1 MIPPNRIPSIM
12 AIPIKPLTDSQVKQ
26 AKPKDKPYKLAD
38 GGRLYLY
45 VSTSGAKSWR
55 IDYTRPISKKR
66 ATITLGLYPDV
77 TLAQARH
84 QRSEIRAWLASGIDP
99 QQQRIDDEHAL
110 LLQSNN
116 TFAAVAADYISRK
129 THVSPATI
137 TNNLRQL
144 ERLNKHIGDMP
155 ITEIKPID
163 VLNACRTVES
173 QGYHETAIKMR
184 TMAGQVFRYGVQT
197 ARCERDVTQD
207 LIGALTVPVTK
218 HHPTILDP
226 KELGALLNA
235 IDTYEGS
242 FEVRIAIKLMPM
254 LFVRSGELRYALWDD
269 FDLDAGTWTF
279 TPRKTQRRTGLSLI
293 VPLPTQAVELIRE
306 LSLHARS
313 KYLFPAIHT
322 TVQPMS
328 ENTMNQALKRLGY
341 DGTKQTIHGFRATAR
356 TLIVEKFGLEYERAV
371 EMQLGHNVRDM
382 HGRAYNRTTLL
393 ESRRVMMQMYAD
405 YLDSLRL
412 AHV

>member
-1 MIPPNRIPSIM
+1 M
-12 AIPIKPLTDSQVKQ
+12 AKIIKPLTDSQVKQ

-45 VSTSGAKSWR
+45 VSKLGAKSWR
-55 IDYTRPISKKR
+55 MDYVRPVSKKR

-77 TLAQARH
+77 SLAQARE
-84 QRSEIRAWLASGIDP
+84 QRKQIRAMLADGIDP
-99 QQQRIDDEHAL
+99 QQQKIDAEREQEL
-110 LLQSNN
+110 LSNN
-116 TFAAVAADYISRK
+116 TFAAIADDYMSRK
-129 THVSPATI
+129 RNVSPATI

-144 ERLNKHIGDMP
+144 KRLNKHIGDMV
-155 ITEIKPID
+155 ITDIKPID
-163 VLNACRTVES
+163 VLKACRTAEA
-173 QGYHETAIKMR
+173 QGYYETAIKMR
-184 TMAGQVFRYGVQT
+184 TIAGQVFRYGVQT

-207 LIGALTVPVTK
+207 LIGALQAPTTK
-218 HHPTILDP
+218 HHPTITDP
-226 KELGALLNA
+226 KELGQLLRA

-242 FEVRIAIKLMPM
+242 FEVCTAIKLMPM

-293 VPLPTQAVELIRE
+293 VPLPTQAIELIHE

-341 DGTKQTIHGFRATAR
+341 DGTKQTVHGFRATAR
-356 TLIVEKFGLEYERAV
+356 TLIVEKLKYPENLV

-382 HGRAYNRTTLL
+382 HGRAYNRTIFLD
-393 ESRRVMMQMYAD
+393 ERREMMQKWAD
-405 YLDSLRL
+405 YLDILRRDK
-412 AHV
+412 V

>member
-1 MIPPNRIPSIM
+1 M
-12 AIPIKPLTDSQVKQ
+12 AKIIKPLTDSQVKQ
-26 AKPKDKPYKLAD
+26 AKPQDKPYKLAD

-45 VSTSGAKSWR
+45 VSKLGAKSWR
-55 IDYTRPISKKR
+55 MDYVRPISKKR

-77 TLAQARH
+77 SLAQARE
-84 QRSEIRAWLASGIDP
+84 QRKQIRTMLADGIDP
-99 QQQRIDDEHAL
+99 QQQKIDAEREQEL
-110 LLQSNN
+110 LSNN
-116 TFAAVAADYISRK
+116 TFAAIAEDYMSRK
-129 THVSPATI
+129 RNVSPATI
-137 TNNLRQL
+137 TNNNRQL
-144 ERLNKHIGDMP
+144 KRLNKHIGDMV
-155 ITEIKPID
+155 ITDIKPID
-163 VLNACRTVES
+163 VLKACRTAEA
-173 QGYHETAIKMR
+173 QGYYETAIKMR
-184 TMAGQVFRYGVQT
+184 TIAGQVFRYGVQT

-207 LIGALTVPVTK
+207 LIGALQAPTTK
-218 HHPTILDP
+218 HHPTITDP
-226 KELGALLNA
+226 KELGQLLRA

-242 FEVRIAIKLMPM
+242 FEVCTAIKLMPM

-293 VPLPTQAVELIRE
+293 VPLPTQAIELIRE

-341 DGTKQTIHGFRATAR
+341 DGTKQTVHGFRATAR
-356 TLIVEKFGLEYERAV
+356 TLIVEKLKYPENLV

-382 HGRAYNRTTLL
+382 HGRAYNRTIFLD
-393 ESRRVMMQMYAD
+393 ERRDMMQRWAD
-405 YLDSLRL
+405 YLDSLKT
-412 AHV
+412 

>member
-1 MIPPNRIPSIM
+1 M
-12 AIPIKPLTDSQVKQ
+12 AKIIKPLTDSQVKQ
-26 AKPKDKPYKLAD
+26 AKPQDKPYKLAD

-45 VSTSGAKSWR
+45 VSRLGAKSWR
-55 IDYTRPISKKR
+55 MDYVRPIGKKR

-77 TLAQARH
+77 SLAQARE
-84 QRSEIRAWLASGIDP
+84 QRKQIRTMLADGIDP
-99 QQQRIDDEHAL
+99 QQQKIDAEREQKL
-110 LLQSNN
+110 LSNN
-116 TFAAVAADYISRK
+116 TFAAIADDYMSRK
-129 THVSPATI
+129 RNVSPATI

-144 ERLNKHIGDMP
+144 KRLNKHIGDMV
-155 ITEIKPID
+155 ITDIKPID
-163 VLNACRTVES
+163 VLKACRTAEA
-173 QGYHETAIKMR
+173 QGYYETAIKMR
-184 TMAGQVFRYGVQT
+184 TIAGQVFRYGVQT

-207 LIGALTVPVTK
+207 LIGALQAPTTK
-218 HHPTILDP
+218 HHPTITDP
-226 KELGALLNA
+226 KELGQLLRA

-242 FEVRIAIKLMPM
+242 FEVCTAIKLMPM

-293 VPLPTQAVELIRE
+293 VPLPTQAIDLIRE

-341 DGTKQTIHGFRATAR
+341 DGTKQTVHGFRATAR
-356 TLIVEKFGLEYERAV
+356 TLIVEKLKYPENLV

-382 HGRAYNRTTLL
+382 HGRAYNRTIFLD
-393 ESRRVMMQMYAD
+393 ERADMMQVYAD
-405 YLDSLRL
+405 YLDELRR
-412 AHV
+412 A

>member
-1 MIPPNRIPSIM
+1 M
-12 AIPIKPLTDSQVKQ
+12 AKIIKPLTDSQVKQ
-26 AKPKDKPYKLAD
+26 AKPQDKPYKLAD
-38 GGRLYLY
+38 GGRLYLW

-55 IDYTRPISKKR
+55 MDYVRPIGKKR

-77 TLAQARH
+77 SLAQARE
-84 QRSEIRAWLASGIDP
+84 QRKQIRTMLADGIDP
-99 QQQRIDDEHAL
+99 QQQKIDAEREQEL
-110 LLQSNN
+110 LSNN
-116 TFAAVAADYISRK
+116 TFAAIADDYMSRK
-129 THVSPATI
+129 RNVSPATI

-144 ERLNKHIGDMP
+144 KRLNKHIGDMV
-155 ITEIKPID
+155 ITDIKPID
-163 VLNACRTVES
+163 VLKACRSAEA
-173 QGYHETAIKMR
+173 QGYYETAIKMR
-184 TMAGQVFRYGVQT
+184 TIAGQVFRYGVQT

-207 LIGALTVPVTK
+207 LIGALQAPTTK
-218 HHPTILDP
+218 HHPTITDP
-226 KELGALLNA
+226 KELGVLLNA
-235 IDTYEGS
+235 IDSYEGS
-242 FEVRIAIKLMPM
+242 FEVCIAIKLMPM

-269 FDLDAGTWTF
+269 FDLDEGTWTF

-293 VPLPTQAVELIRE
+293 VPLPAQVIELIRE

-356 TLIVEKFGLEYERAV
+356 TLIIEKLKYPENLI

-382 HGRAYNRTTLL
+382 HGRAYNRTIFLD
-393 ESRRVMMQMYAD
+393 ERREMMQAWAD
-405 YLDSLRL
+405 YLDSLKKARYDK
-412 AHV
+412 

>member
-1 MIPPNRIPSIM
+1 M
-12 AIPIKPLTDSQVKQ
+12 AKIIKPLTDSQVKQ
-26 AKPKDKPYKLAD
+26 AKPQDKPYKLAD

-45 VSTSGAKSWR
+45 VSKLGAKSWR
-55 IDYTRPISKKR
+55 MDYVRPISKKR

-77 TLAQARH
+77 SLAQARE
-84 QRSEIRAWLASGIDP
+84 QRKQIRTMLADGIDP
-99 QQQRIDDEHAL
+99 QQQKIDAEREQEL
-110 LLQSNN
+110 LSNN
-116 TFAAVAADYISRK
+116 TFAAIAEDYMSRK
-129 THVSPATI
+129 RNVSPATI
-137 TNNLRQL
+137 TNNNRQL
-144 ERLNKHIGDMP
+144 KRLNKHIGDMV
-155 ITEIKPID
+155 ITDIKPID
-163 VLNACRTVES
+163 VLKACRTAEA
-173 QGYHETAIKMR
+173 QGYYETAIKMR
-184 TMAGQVFRYGVQT
+184 TIAGQVFRYGVQT

-207 LIGALTVPVTK
+207 LIGALQAPTTK
-218 HHPTILDP
+218 HHPTITDP
-226 KELGALLNA
+226 KELGQLLRA

-242 FEVRIAIKLMPM
+242 FEVCTAIKLMPM

-293 VPLPTQAVELIRE
+293 VPLPTQAIELIRE

-341 DGTKQTIHGFRATAR
+341 DGTKQTVHGFRATAR
-356 TLIVEKFGLEYERAV
+356 TLIVEKLKYPENLV

-382 HGRAYNRTTLL
+382 HGRAYNRTVFLD
-393 ESRRVMMQMYAD
+393 ERADMMQSWAD
-405 YLDSLRL
+405 YLDSLKT
-412 AHV
+412 

>member
-1 MIPPNRIPSIM
+1 M
-12 AIPIKPLTDSQVKQ
+12 AKIIKALTDSQVKQ
-26 AKPKDKPYKLAD
+26 AKPQDKPYKLAD

-45 VSTSGAKSWR
+45 VSTLGAKSWR
-55 IDYTRPISKKR
+55 MDYIRPIGKKR
-66 ATITLGLYPDV
+66 ATITLGLYPEV
-77 TLAQARH
+77 SLAKARE
-84 QRSEIRAWLASGIDP
+84 QRKDIRAMLAEGIDP
-99 QQQRIDDEHAL
+99 QQQKIDNEREQEL
-110 LLQSNN
+110 LSNN
-116 TFAAVAADYISRK
+116 TFAAIADDYMSRK
-129 THVSPATI
+129 RNVSPATI
-137 TNNLRQL
+137 INNNRQL
-144 ERLNKHIGDMP
+144 KRLNKHIGDMV
-155 ITEIKPID
+155 ITDIKPID
-163 VLNACRTVES
+163 VLNACRTAEA

-184 TMAGQVFRYGVQT
+184 TIAGQVFRYGVQT

-207 LIGALTVPVTK
+207 LIGALQAPVTT
-218 HHPTILDP
+218 HHPTITDP
-226 KELGALLNA
+226 KELGVLLNA

-242 FEVRIAIKLMPM
+242 FEVRTAINLMPM

-356 TLIVEKFGLEYERAV
+356 TLIVERLKYPENLV

-382 HGRAYNRTTLL
+382 HGRAYNRTIFLD
-393 ESRRVMMQMYAD
+393 ERREMMQKWAD
-405 YLDSLRL
+405 YLDSLKSTTE
-412 AHV
+412 

>member
-1 MIPPNRIPSIM
+1 M
-12 AIPIKPLTDSQVKQ
+12 AKTIKALTDTQVKQ
-26 AKPKDKPYKLAD
+26 AKTQDKAYKLAD
-38 GGRLYLY
+38 GGGMYLY
-45 VSTSGAKSWR
+45 VTKLGAKSWR
-55 IDYTRPISKKR
+55 MNYVRPITKKH
-66 ATITLGLYPDV
+66 ATMTLGLYPDV
-77 TLAQARH
+77 TLAQARQ
-84 QRSEIRAWLASGIDP
+84 QRSEIRALLAQGIDP
-99 QQQRIDDEHAL
+99 QQQKIDDEREQEL
-110 LLQSNN
+110 LSNN
-116 TFAAVAADYISRK
+116 TFAAIADDYISRK
-129 THVSPATI
+129 RNVSPATI

-144 ERLNKHIGDMP
+144 KRLNKHIGDMV

-163 VLNACRTVES
+163 VLKACRTAEA
-173 QGYHETAIKMR
+173 QGYYETAIKMR
-184 TMAGQVFRYGVQT
+184 TIAGQVFRYGVQT

-207 LIGALTVPVTK
+207 LIGALQAPTTK
-218 HHPTILDP
+218 HHPTITDP
-226 KELGALLNA
+226 KELGQLLRA

-242 FEVRIAIKLMPM
+242 FEVCTAIKLMPM

-293 VPLPTQAVELIRE
+293 VPLPTQAIELIRE

-341 DGTKQTIHGFRATAR
+341 DGTKQTVHGFRATAR
-356 TLIVEKFGLEYERAV
+356 TLIVEKLKYPENLV

-382 HGRAYNRTTLL
+382 HGRAYNRTIFLD
-393 ESRRVMMQMYAD
+393 ERREMMQAWAD
-405 YLDSLRL
+405 YLGSLKK
-412 AHV
+412 ASYDK

>member
-1 MIPPNRIPSIM
+1 M
-12 AIPIKPLTDSQVKQ
+12 AKIIKPLTDSQVKQ
-26 AKPKDKPYKLAD
+26 AKPQDKPYKLAD
-38 GGRLYLY
+38 GGRLYLW

-55 IDYTRPISKKR
+55 MDYVRPIGKKR

-77 TLAQARH
+77 SLAQARE
-84 QRSEIRAWLASGIDP
+84 QRKQIRTMLADGIDP
-99 QQQRIDDEHAL
+99 QQQKIDAEREQEL
-110 LLQSNN
+110 LSNN
-116 TFAAVAADYISRK
+116 TFAAIADDYMSRK
-129 THVSPATI
+129 RNVSPATI

-144 ERLNKHIGDMP
+144 KRLNKHIGDMV

-163 VLNACRTVES
+163 VLKACRTAEA
-173 QGYHETAIKMR
+173 QGYYETAIKMR
-184 TMAGQVFRYGVQT
+184 TIAGQVFRYGVQT

-207 LIGALTVPVTK
+207 LIGALQAPTTK
-218 HHPTILDP
+218 HHPTITDP

-235 IDTYEGS
+235 IDSYEGS
-242 FEVRIAIKLMPM
+242 FEVCTAIKLMPM

-269 FDLDAGTWTF
+269 FDLDEGTWTF

-293 VPLPTQAVELIRE
+293 VPLPAQAIELIRE

-356 TLIVEKFGLEYERAV
+356 TLIVEKLKYPENLV

-382 HGRAYNRTTLL
+382 HGRAYNRTIFLD
-393 ESRRVMMQMYAD
+393 ERRDMMQAWAD
-405 YLDSLRL
+405 YLDSLK
-412 AHV
+412 A

>member
-1 MIPPNRIPSIM
+1 M
-12 AIPIKPLTDSQVKQ
+12 AKIIKALTDSQVKQ
-26 AKPKDKPYKLAD
+26 AKPKDKAYKLAD

-45 VSTSGAKSWR
+45 VSKLGAKSWR
-55 IDYTRPISKKR
+55 MDYVRPVSKKR

-77 TLAQARH
+77 SLAQARQ
-84 QRSEIRAWLASGIDP
+84 QRADIRSQLANGIDP
-99 QQQRIDDEHAL
+99 QQQKMNDEQAQVL
-110 LLQSNN
+110 LSNN
-116 TFAAVAADYISRK
+116 TFAAIADDYMSRK

-137 TNNLRQL
+137 VNNNRQL
-144 ERLNKHIGDMP
+144 KRLNKHIGDMP
-155 ITEIKPID
+155 ITDIKPMD
-163 VLNACRTVES
+163 VLNACRTAEA
-173 QGYHETAIKMR
+173 QGYFETAIKMR

-207 LIGALTVPVTK
+207 LIGALQTPVTK
-218 HHPTILDP
+218 HHATILDP
-226 KELGALLNA
+226 KELGVLLNA
-235 IDTYEGS
+235 IDSYTGS
-242 FEVRIAIKLMPM
+242 FEVRIALKLMPM

-293 VPLPTQAVELIRE
+293 VPLPTQAIALIRE

-313 KYLFPAIHT
+313 IYLFPAIHT

-341 DGTKQTIHGFRATAR
+341 DGDTQTIHGFRATAR
-356 TLIVEKFGLEYERAV
+356 TLIVEKLRYPENLV

-382 HGRAYNRTTLL
+382 HGRAYNRTIFLP
-393 ESRRVMMQMYAD
+393 ERKDMMQAWAD
-405 YLDSLRL
+405 YLDTLKL
-412 AHV
+412 